1 MKNQSIKNAEKEATV
16 REGTRCQFCGEPIRM
31 PISSSFISVP
41 VNSNGGRVYAHVG
54 CTRVRNYG
62 YKNDDRFHVPTG
74 SGFCYGVEWESDV
87 LYDPQ
92 TALMLRY
99 RYGLVPTSDCSI
111 AGAEYKSPIINGLH
125 GVKDTV
131 DGIAT
136 ALHLADASDDVGHHC
151 NVSLAE
157 WTERNIDIRLFDSVR
172 ETLQSALEAII
183 ALPASERVRV
193 FGRDFVY
200 YADAR
205 VGAEHTCT
213 FHLHWN
219 RIEFRL
225 AKYRNTMQFCDV
237 VRWLK
242 EIVNICQA
250 VMVGKITEKIACKQA
265 RRSVEKLVNGT
276 ATFQASERNQK
287 AY

>member
-16 REGTRCQFCGEPIRM
+16 REGTRCQFCGKPIRM
-31 PISSSFISVP
+31 PILSSFISVP

-54 CTRVRNYG
+54 CTRIRDYG

-87 LYDPQ
+87 LFDPQ

-111 AGAEYKSPIINGLH
+111 DGAEYKSPIINGLH

-136 ALHLADASDDVGHHC
+136 ALDLANAGDEVGHHC

-157 WTERNIDIRLFDSVR
+157 WTERNIDIRLFESVR
-172 ETLQSALEAII
+172 ETLEAALDAII

-200 YADAR
+200 YATAR
-205 VGAEHTCT
+205 VGEEHTCT
-213 FHLHWN
+213 FHLHRN

-225 AKYRNTMQFCDV
+225 TKYRNTMQFCDV
-237 VRWLK
+237 LRWLR
-242 EIVNICQA
+242 EIVNICQS

-276 ATFQASERNQK
+276 ATYQSKARNQK